1 MKIQTVFFA
10 TYRDLAGTGSL
21 EVELAEGATV
31 ATLIDTLRSE
41 ACPALP
47 EDPAVAVNLTYARAN
62 EPLSDGDE
70 VALIPPV
77 AGG

>member
-10 TYRDLAGTGSL
+10 TYKELAGVGSL
-21 EVELAEGATV
+21 EVELDEGATV
-31 ATLIDTLRSE
+31 GTLIDRLRSE

-62 EPLSDGDE
+62 ELLHDGDE